1 MIILKFLIH
10 YGSHFIVPGGIAY
23 LYNSKEWKKG
33 WLLLLATMLIDLDHL
48 LATPIFD
55 SNRCSVGFH
64 PLHSFPIIYLYL
76 ILLFPKKTRL
86 VAIGI
91 LFHLVVDFIDCYL

>member
-1 MIILKFLIH
+1 MITLKFLIH

-23 LYNSKEWKKG
+23 LYNAKEWKKG

-48 LATPIFD
+48 LATPMFD

-76 ILLFPKKTRL
+76 LLLFPKKTRL

-91 LFHLVVDFIDCYL
+91 LFHLVVDFIDCHL